1 MMIIVVVVTEEILS
15 EIKNRGKKLI
25 YVVMDLFFYSLT
37 QVYSEKKIL
46 VVQIVIA
53 FMLITKAFKLMFELH
68 GIHLMTQIQKLMESR
83 ST

>member
-1 MMIIVVVVTEEILS
+1 MIIVVVVTEEIPS

-25 YVVMDLFFYSLT
+25 YVVMDVFFYSLT

-46 VVQIVIA
+46 VVRIVIA
-53 FMLITKAFKLMFELH
+53 FMLITTAFKTH
-68 GIHLMTQIQKLMESR
+68 VSTPRHLLNDANTKVDGVR